1 MFRFFKYIKSLFT
14 KEQKKPAPPKIEVP
28 SVPTKPSQPGDIFPD
43 VSHWNHCDFSKF
55 TGKDMILKA
64 SDGATRVD
72 PEFFAN
78 LGNCIKNGIRV
89 GAYHF
94 YRTGPDPIKQA
105 DLFIKTV
112 GLENMKTMY
121 HLPVVDFESVS
132 GSNVGQKQTNEDLRK
147 DMDDLV
153 KFVKHLH
160 DQTGRMCRIY
170 TGRYAFDKMNWS
182 LELLKYCDSPWI
194 ADYTG
199 KQPTNSKPWDKIWA
213 WQFTSDYNFDGLE
226 SADANKFL

>member
-1 MFRFFKYIKSLFT
+1 MKKLFNYIKRLFK
-14 KEQKKPAPPKIEVP
+14 KEQKKPATAIVVTPLPPQEPSKI
-28 SVPTKPSQPGDIFPD
+28 GDIFPD
-43 VSHWNHCDFSKF
+43 ISHWNHCDFEKF

-64 SDGATRVD
+64 SDGATRID
-72 PEFFAN
+72 PEFFSN
-78 LGNCIKNGIRV
+78 LENCIKKGIRT

-105 DLFIKTV
+105 VLFIKTV
-112 GLENMKTMY
+112 GLENMKSMF

-132 GSNVGQKQTNEDLRK
+132 GSNVGQKQSNEDLRK

-153 KFVKHLH
+153 TFVKYLH
-160 DQTGRMCRIY
+160 EKTERKCRIY

-213 WQFTSDYNFDGLE
+213 WQFSSTHNFDGLKGV
-226 SADANKFL
+226 DANKFL